1 MVKIFHKTSD
11 WLDTVCGV
19 MCVICIT
26 AMVVLTGAQIVC
38 RVAFTALDWSE
49 ELTRY
54 LMVWATF
61 LGASC
66 VYKRMGHI
74 SVTVLQGMAPIPV
87 ATAMQVLCHLLC
99 GLFCVLATIYGTEY
113 LTMQSFQKSAALRI
127 PMSWM
132 YLAIP
137 IGCSI
142 TAFHVADML
151 LRMIPRKCDEGET
164 A

>member
-1 MVKIFHKTSD
+1 MVTIVHKLSN

-19 MCVICIT
+19 ACVICLTI
-26 AMVVLTGAQIVC
+26 MVLLTGAQIVC

-74 SVTVLQGMAPIPV
+74 SVTVLHGIVPASI
-87 ATAMQVLCHLLC
+87 ATVMQVASHLLC
-99 GLFCVLATIYGTEY
+99 ALFFVLAAVYGMEY
-113 LTMQSFQKSAALRI
+113 MLMQSFQKSAALRI

-142 TAFHVADML
+142 MVLHVVDL
-151 LRMIPRKCDEGET
+151 LCRMVSCKCDGEET

>member
-1 MVKIFHKTSD
+1 MVKMFHKISN
-11 WLDTVCGV
+11 WLDNVCGV
-19 MCVICIT
+19 VCVICIA
-26 AMVVLTGAQIVC
+26 AMVVLTGAQILC

-74 SVTVLQGMAPIPV
+74 SVTVLQDMVPPRMATFMKVI
-87 ATAMQVLCHLLC
+87 CHLLC
-99 GLFCVLATIYGTEY
+99 GMFFILAAVYGTEY

-127 PMSWM
+127 PMSYM

-142 TAFHVADML
+142 MAFHVADLL
-151 LRMIPRKCDEGET
+151 LRMLPCKNGVEEK

>member
-1 MVKIFHKTSD
+1 MVKTFHKISD

-19 MCVICIT
+19 VCVICIAT
-26 AMVVLTGAQIVC
+26 MVVLTGAQILC

-74 SVTVLQGMAPIPV
+74 SVTVLQGMVPPSMAK
-87 ATAMQVLCHLLC
+87 AMQVICHLLC
-99 GLFCVLATIYGTEY
+99 ALFFILAAVYGTEY

-142 TAFHVADML
+142 MVFHVADLL
-151 LRMIPRKCDEGET
+151 LRMFTCSDGGEET